1 MPTPLYDA
9 LHGYAGCEPLRFH
22 MPGHKGKFLPVPEL
36 AGLAA
41 IDVTELPPDRKS
53 VV

>member
-9 LHGYAGCEPLRFH
+9 LRSYADREPLRFH

-36 AGLAA
+36 TGLAPL
-41 IDVTELPPDRKS
+41 DVTELSPTGNL
-53 VV
+53 